1 MNGRAPKF
9 PLTGSQAWVT
19 KNPSPN
25 FEIDIRD
32 RMINSNRINATMAK
46 IASAQVTIRP
56 AKTLSIPAELPR
68 DCRKARIWETSGGDF
83 GDPGAEDPDESEE
96 ALTPGGPATRTS

>member
-1 MNGRAPKF
+1 MNGNAPKF

-19 KNPSPN
+19 KNPRPN
-25 FEIDIRD
+25 FEIDSRD
-32 RMINSNRINATMAK
+32 LMINSNRINATMAK
-46 IASAQVTIRP
+46 IASAQATIRP

-68 DCRKARIWETSGGDF
+68 DCRKVRIWETSRGGF
-83 GDPGAEDPDESEE
+83 GDLGAEDADGSEE